1 MFDIRDLRLKKGI
14 SQIELAKNIGVTT
27 RTIQHWEKGTKNIT
41 IDKLERI
48 NSFFGLN
55 MNIYNQNEQRKNL
68 LLVNEE
74 KSEYKIKN
82 ESQIKKLEKKL
93 KLQEDQITNYKKLV
107 ASLQK
112 QTEKKIK

>member
-14 SQIELAKNIGVTT
+14 SQIELSKNIGVTT

-55 MNIYNQNEQRKNL
+55 MNIYNQNDDKKDL
-68 LLVNEE
+68 LSVNEE
-74 KSEYKIKN
+74 KSDYNLHNAEKIQILEQKIKH
-82 ESQIKKLEKKL
+82 QEK
-93 KLQEDQITNYKKLV
+93 EITNYKKQI
-107 ASLQK
+107 ATLQK
-112 QTEKKIK
+112 TVKK